1 MGDIILAKFVMVFL
15 PEKRYLL
22 QEKLWCMYAKI
33 NFSRKV
39 NIVSKKFQ
47 RKKANLLQT
56 ILSEVKCFEQGEL
69 SEVACFTFEMIYRS
83 IY

>member
-1 MGDIILAKFVMVFL
+1 
-15 PEKRYLL
+15 
-22 QEKLWCMYAKI
+22 MYARI

-39 NIVSKKFQ
+39 NTVSKEFQ
-47 RKKANLLQT
+47 RKKANLLQA

-69 SEVACFTFEMIYRS
+69 SEVACFTFEIIYRS